1 MSARPECQAATA
13 VLLVRPA
20 AFAANPQTAGSNAFQ
35 LESAGAGP
43 AATQA
48 AALVEFEG
56 LVGTLREA
64 GVETVVID
72 DAASPVTP
80 DAIFPNNWLSLHAD
94 GAAVLYPMMAPNRRG
109 ERRRDVLELLSRDY
123 GFRIERVIDLSE
135 WEQRGQYL
143 EGTGSMVLDRV
154 NRVAYACLSP
164 RTDLE
169 VLAEAAQLLDYEAVA
184 FTAVDGGGVPVYHTN
199 VLMCVGADFAVLC
212 EEAIPDAGQREAVR
226 RRLSETGHELVPIS
240 LDQMSAFAG
249 NMLELASTS
258 GERLLALS
266 ARAFESLDEPQRAAL
281 GAHCRL
287 LVVPIPTIEATAG
300 GSIRCMLA
308 EIHLPGKRA

>member
-1 MSARPECQAATA
+1 MSAPPESQAAAA

-35 LESAGAGP
+35 LGQARAGP

-48 AALVEFEG
+48 AALLEFEG
-56 LVGTLREA
+56 LVGALRQA
-64 GVETVVID
+64 GVETVVVND
-72 DAASPVTP
+72 TASPVTP

-94 GAAVLYPMMAPNRRG
+94 GAAVLYPMMAANRRG

-135 WEQRGQYL
+135 WEPRGQFL

-154 NRVAYACLSP
+154 HRVAYACLSP

-240 LDQMSAFAG
+240 LQQMSAFAG
-249 NMLELASTS
+249 NMLELAGAS
-258 GERLLALS
+258 GERLLVLS

-281 GAHCRL
+281 GTHCRL
-287 LVVPIPTIEATAG
+287 LVVPIPTIETTAG

-308 EIHLPGKRA
+308 EIHLPRKAA